1 MNCFYSTCWKPI
13 KSATSQLSRK
23 LGRHLGKVNMTFRPR
38 STDNDEYQAKIHPS
52 HDFALNQRKTQA
64 KVELVRGSLFIDAVA
79 ISLKRKVS
87 PCDVEESYEDNSARV
102 GLSFPICMT
111 RILLKVVN
119 GDNFINNI
127 VKIMSLKLFED
138 FPAHEKSSIA
148 VL

>member
-1 MNCFYSTCWKPI
+1 M
-13 KSATSQLSRK
+13 
-23 LGRHLGKVNMTFRPR
+23 GRHLGKANMTFRPR

-87 PCDVEESYEDNSARV
+87 PCDVENSARV